1 LVGVF
6 EPDRRL
12 VMPDVPASGIAA
24 AAIDLLRETFEG
36 PKGPS
41 TNYLDGDPTAGYLP
55 AIAALSAADASRPT
69 RPGGATIAGHVHHV
83 AFGLEVSEASLRGDK
98 SPRDWS
104 ESWLIRSVD
113 EPSWQALQ
121 RELRRRFDTL
131 VATVEVSVENGG
143 PDIGA
148 VLGAIAHA
156 AYHLGAVRQALTAL
170 GAGAGTAAAT
180 A

>member
-1 LVGVF
+1 
-6 EPDRRL
+6 
-12 VMPDVPASGIAA
+12 MPDVPVSGIAA
-24 AAIDLLRETFEG
+24 AAVDLLRETFEG
-36 PKGPS
+36 PQGPS

-83 AFGLEVSEASLRGDK
+83 SFGLEVSNASLRGDK

-121 RELRRRFDTL
+121 RELRRRFDAL
-131 VATVEVSVENGG
+131 VATVEASAANGG
-143 PDIGA
+143 PDVGT
-148 VLGAIAHA
+148 VLGAIAHV
-156 AYHLGAVRQALTAL
+156 AYHLGAVRQAVTAI
-170 GAGAGTAAAT
+170 GASTGTAAAT